1 MGRGDDRA
9 KVLAGFVDLPSH
21 LVVLVADLHGSLVL
35 VPVADFPG
43 VIVGRELVLKVPR
56 VDVVTGTGSS
66 FANEDQLQP
75 AVCHGVHL
83 IVEVRI
89 VRRDADAGH
98 ARLQELGIASVSIPA
113 ILPPA
118 VFVMVSDRCE
128 VWEVGSENA
137 VDGPEEPTRVL
148 GVVKVA
154 LVHDYMGSLRLDEL
168 EHASER
174 RTITAIADKG
184 DFQVRVR
191 GDRARRS
198 LCVTSHR
205 PEGKCEEGCQ
215 NATGDE
221 A

>member
-9 KVLAGFVDLPSH
+9 KVLAGFVDLPPH
-21 LVVLVADLHGSLVL
+21 LVVLATNLHGSLVL
-35 VPVADFPG
+35 VPAADFPD
-43 VIVGRELVLKVPR
+43 VIVRRELVLNVAR
-56 VDVVTGTGSS
+56 VDAVTGAGPGFTD
-66 FANEDQLQP
+66 EDQLQP

-89 VRRDADAGH
+89 VRGDADAGH
-98 ARLQELGIASVSIPA
+98 ARLQELGIASISIPA

-174 RTITAIADKG
+174 RTITAIADKD
-184 DFQVRVR
+184 DFRVR
-191 GDRARRS
+191 GRGGRARGS
-198 LCVTSHR
+198 LSV
-205 PEGKCEEGCQ
+205 
-215 NATGDE
+215 
-221 A
+221 